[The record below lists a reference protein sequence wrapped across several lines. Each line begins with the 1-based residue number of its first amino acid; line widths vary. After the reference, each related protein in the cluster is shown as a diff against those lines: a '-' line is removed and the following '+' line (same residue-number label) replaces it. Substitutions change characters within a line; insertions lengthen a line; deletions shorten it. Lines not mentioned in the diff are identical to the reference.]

1 MAPKAAQRP
10 PQPRRAGGLV
20 SRGVSPVKNTTSR
33 RPLPAPAPGRAVV
46 TPPRQR
52 DTAMKTSEDVAR
64 SKNSIEEASRLV
76 ADPAGGGASLDKVRD
91 ILFGVQMRDYERR
104 FARLEERLLK
114 DTSDL
119 KDEVKKRV
127 DALEQYIR
135 SETGSLG
142 DRLKSERDE
151 RVEAAAEGMRELRES
166 SRAHEKRSAQLDE
179 QLSKSQR
186 DLREQIL
193 DQHRRLSEEIRQKVD
208 EVLAALARETE
219 TLRADKTD
227 RATLA
232 SLLTEMAMRLTDELR
247 IPGAEDGGN
256 G

>member
-1 MAPKAAQRP
+1 
-10 PQPRRAGGLV
+10 
-20 SRGVSPVKNTTSR
+20 
-33 RPLPAPAPGRAVV
+33 
-46 TPPRQR
+46 
-52 DTAMKTSEDVAR
+52 MKTSEDAAR

-76 ADPAGGGASLDKVRD
+76 ADPAGGASLDKVRD

-135 SETGSLG
+135 NETGSLA
-142 DRLKSERDE
+142 DRLKTEREE
-151 RVEAAAEGMRELRES
+151 RVEGAADSMRELRES
-166 SRAHEKRSAQLDE
+166 SRAHEKRASQLDE
-179 QLSKSQR
+179 QMYAPARSAR
-186 DLREQIL
+186 QIL
-193 DQHRRLSEEIRQKVD
+193 DQHRRLSDDIRQRVD

-247 IPGAEDGGN
+247 IPGAEDGGM

>member
-1 MAPKAAQRP
+1 
-10 PQPRRAGGLV
+10 
-20 SRGVSPVKNTTSR
+20 
-33 RPLPAPAPGRAVV
+33 
-46 TPPRQR
+46 
-52 DTAMKTSEDVAR
+52 MKTSEDPAR
-64 SKNSIEEASRLV
+64 STNSIEEASRLV
-76 ADPAGGGASLDKVRD
+76 ADPTGGASLDKVRD

-135 SETGSLG
+135 NETGSLA
-142 DRLKSERDE
+142 DRLKTEREE
-151 RVEAAAEGMRELRES
+151 RVEVAADSMRELRES
-166 SRAHEKRSAQLDE
+166 SRAHEKRASQLDE
-179 QLSKSQR
+179 QMSRSQR

-193 DQHRRLSEEIRQKVD
+193 DQHRRLSDDIRQRVD

>member
-1 MAPKAAQRP
+1 MK
-10 PQPRRAGGLV
+10 
-20 SRGVSPVKNTTSR
+20 K
-33 RPLPAPAPGRAVV
+33 
-46 TPPRQR
+46 TP
-52 DTAMKTSEDVAR
+52 EDVAR

-76 ADPAGGGASLDKVRD
+76 ADPAGGASLDKVRD

-119 KDEVKKRV
+119 KDEVKKRI
-127 DALEQYIR
+127 DALDQYMR

-142 DRLKSERDE
+142 DRLKTEREE

-193 DQHRRLSEEIRQKVD
+193 DQHRRLSEEIRLKVD
-208 EVLAALARETE
+208 DVLASLAREAGPA
-219 TLRADKTD
+219 RGQAD

>member
-1 MAPKAAQRP
+1 MRAADG
-10 PQPRRAGGLV
+10 A
-20 SRGVSPVKNTTSR
+20 SPEVKRNQSDGSAA
-33 RPLPAPAPGRAVV
+33 L
-46 TPPRQR
+46 
-52 DTAMKTSEDVAR
+52 S
-64 SKNSIEEASRLV
+64 EASNI
-76 ADPAGGGASLDKVRD
+76 DKIRD

-135 SETGSLG
+135 NETGSLA
-142 DRLKSERDE
+142 DRLKTEREE
-151 RVEAAAEGMRELRES
+151 RVDGAAEAMRELRES
-166 SRAHEKRSAQLDE
+166 SRAHEKRASQLDE
-179 QLSKSQR
+179 QLSRSQR

-193 DQHRRLSEEIRQKVD
+193 DQHRRLSDDIRQRVD

>member
-1 MAPKAAQRP
+1 
-10 PQPRRAGGLV
+10 
-20 SRGVSPVKNTTSR
+20 
-33 RPLPAPAPGRAVV
+33 
-46 TPPRQR
+46 
-52 DTAMKTSEDVAR
+52 MKTTEDVAR

-76 ADPAGGGASLDKVRD
+76 ADPAGGASLDKVRD

-119 KDEVKKRV
+119 KDEVKKRI
-127 DALEQYIR
+127 DALDQYIR

-142 DRLKSERDE
+142 DRLKTEREE
-151 RVEAAAEGMRELRES
+151 RVEVAAEGMRELRES

-208 EVLAALARETE
+208 DVLASLAREAE